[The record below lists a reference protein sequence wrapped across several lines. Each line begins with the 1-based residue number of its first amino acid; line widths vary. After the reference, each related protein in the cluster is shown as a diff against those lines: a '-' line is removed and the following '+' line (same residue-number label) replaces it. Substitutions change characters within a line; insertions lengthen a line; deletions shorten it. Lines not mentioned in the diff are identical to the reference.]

1 METQKTPAC
10 PPACT
15 DCDQA
20 GCACVNCRCSVQI
33 RGLGVKKKD
42 TVILH
47 DVDLSVGHGE
57 ILALIGR
64 NGAGKTTLLKALL
77 GRIPYTGE
85 IRFTSHKGEN
95 VAKPKIGYVPQNLV
109 FDHSSPLTV
118 ADMLCANLSRRP
130 VWLGQRKAA
139 RAHAEEMLRR
149 AGAAHNR
156 LDKRLGTLSG
166 GELQRVLLAFAL
178 DPIPD
183 LLLLDEPVSA
193 VDRRGIEV
201 FYELVSTLR
210 ERYHMPVILVSHDLS
225 HVRQYATTAALLDRT
240 IRISG
245 PVADVMDSREVRE
258 TFGLPAK
265 EEE

>member
-1 METQKTPAC
+1 M
-10 PPACT
+10 
-15 DCDQA
+15 
-20 GCACVNCRCSVQI
+20 
-33 RGLGVKKKD
+33 
-42 TVILH
+42 
-47 DVDLSVGHGE
+47 
-57 ILALIGR
+57 
-64 NGAGKTTLLKALL
+64 
-77 GRIPYTGE
+77 
-85 IRFTSHKGEN
+85 
-95 VAKPKIGYVPQNLV
+95 PQNLV

-149 AGAAHNR
+149 AGAAHSL

-240 IRISG
+240 IPHQRPGGRRDGFPRSARNVWPACKGGGVRMEQIYG
-245 PVADVMDSREVRE
+245 VMDVLFRLSGRS
-258 TFGLPAK
+258 FPS
-265 EEE
+265 